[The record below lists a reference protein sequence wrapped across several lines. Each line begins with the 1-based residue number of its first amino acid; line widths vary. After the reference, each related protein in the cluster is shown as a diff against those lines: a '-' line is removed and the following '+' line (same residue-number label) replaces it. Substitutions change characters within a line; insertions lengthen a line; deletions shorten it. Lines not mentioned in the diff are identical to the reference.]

1 MPGAEGEREREYMNA
16 HDLKRSERKKRARIV
31 RSRSNKDERGLF
43 SQLTELV
50 NEKRFAPE
58 QCPFAMC
65 ASNSLPM
72 PFSPV
77 MLPGAHKPE

>member
-1 MPGAEGEREREYMNA
+1 MNT
-16 HDLKRSERKKRARIV
+16 HDLKRAERKKRARIAM
-31 RSRSNKDERGLF
+31 SKNKDERGLF
-43 SQLTELV
+43 PQLTELV
-50 NEKRFAPE
+50 NEKRFSPE

-77 MLPGAHKPE
+77 MLPGAHKTR

>member
-1 MPGAEGEREREYMNA
+1 MPGAERKREREYMNV
-16 HDLKRSERKKRARIV
+16 HDLKRAERKKRAKMTM
-31 RSRSNKDERGLF
+31 SKKPERGLLP
-43 SQLTELV
+43 QLSELV
-50 NEKRFAPE
+50 NERRFAPE
-58 QCPFAMC
+58 QCPFTMC